1 MMWLADL
8 RTAALVGT
16 GRHDAPVPPAELGFL
31 APDGLSREESLLD
44 QAALADVV
52 TRATRSASTVVD
64 TARPSPAAVDN
75 EPQASGE
82 AARLLELLLTQPP
95 VGLELR
101 TQLVVD
107 WLGLAGE
114 SRRRVPHRLLPAL
127 LTLAETRSIVFR
139 SLEPA
144 IGSRGRWLQEIKS
157 LPAKAATQGP
167 AMQHT
172 QLRGR
177 EDTVD
182 YHRLRGRDP
191 SAAREQLRESWTSLS
206 ARERA
211 GNLALFAGNLEEADE
226 ELLEKALDDKAK
238 GVREVALRLLDQLP
252 HSARAT
258 RMAAR
263 LRPLLQ
269 VKGLLS
275 KRLDIDLPPAPD
287 KEALRDGI
295 PPDPR
300 RGEPDRMARLEAII
314 KGAPLDVWTSVSG
327 RNRSATTA
335 LLKDEPRVLDAMI
348 AAVEARNDAEWA
360 RALLTVLTDRR
371 LLDCLPVDERA
382 HWLQRH
388 IRESSDEPQT
398 LAPLL
403 QDLPQPWSVPLAEE
417 VLTVISG
424 KDGGRLA
431 ALLALELPTAL
442 PPEATERCRQ
452 LLARTDDDSARRR
465 VLRDA
470 VQYQSFRQSLT
481 EAFR

>member
-1 MMWLADL
+1 MMWVADL

-16 GRHDAPVPPAELGFL
+16 GRHDAPHSPAELGFR
-31 APDGLSREESLLD
+31 APDGLSSEESLLD
-44 QAALADVV
+44 QAALADIV
-52 TRATRSASTVVD
+52 TRATR
-64 TARPSPAAVDN
+64 TATTAPGAGPSSPAPADE

-101 TQLVVD
+101 TQLIVD
-107 WLGLAGE
+107 WLKLAEE

-127 LTLAETRSIVFR
+127 LTLAETKSTVFR

-144 IGSRGRWLQEIKS
+144 IGTRGRWLQEIKNPPS
-157 LPAKAATQGP
+157 HEPATQRTGAP
-167 AMQHT
+167 SSDAAADFDV
-172 QLRGR
+172 LRK
-177 EDTVD
+177 
-182 YHRLRGRDP
+182 RDA
-191 SAAREQLRESWTSLS
+191 SAARVQLQENWTSLS

-211 GNLALFAGNLEEADE
+211 GNLALFAGNLHDEDEA
-226 ELLEKALDDKAK
+226 LLERALDDKAK

-252 HSARAT
+252 GSARAT

-263 LRPLLQ
+263 LKPLLQ

-275 KRLDIDLPPAPD
+275 KRLEIDLPPDPD
-287 KEALRDGI
+287 KDALRDGV
-295 PPDPR
+295 PADPR

-314 KGAPLDVWTSVSG
+314 KGAPLDVWTVATG
-327 RNRSATTA
+327 RNRVATLA
-335 LLKDEPRVLDAMI
+335 LLQGEPRILDAII
-348 AAVEARNDAEWA
+348 AATAARNDAEWA
-360 RALLTVLTDRR
+360 RALLGVLTDRR
-371 LLDCLPVDERA
+371 LLDCLPPDERE
-382 HWLQRH
+382 HWLERH
-388 IRESSDEPQT
+388 VRESNDEPLT

-403 QDLPQPWSVPLAEE
+403 QDLPQPWPVPLAEA
-417 VLTVISG
+417 VLTVISS

-431 ALLALELPTAL
+431 AMLSEDLPTAL

-452 LLARTDDDSARRR
+452 LLAETDKDAARRR

-470 VQYQSFRQSLT
+470 VQYQSFKQSLT

>member
-1 MMWLADL
+1 MWLTDL

-16 GRHDAPVPPAELGFL
+16 GRHEAPLPPAELGFH
-31 APDGLSREESLLD
+31 APEGQSREEFLLD

-52 TRATRSASTVVD
+52 TRATRSASAVPI
-64 TARPSPAAVDN
+64 TAVFSPAPADM

-107 WLGLAGE
+107 WLKLAEE

-127 LTLAETRSIVFR
+127 LTLAETKSTVFR

-144 IGSRGRWLQEIKS
+144 IGTRGRWMQEIKS
-157 LPAKAATQGP
+157 PTSQEPASQRTGAPSSDAA
-167 AMQHT
+167 ADYDV
-172 QLRGR
+172 LRK
-177 EDTVD
+177 
-182 YHRLRGRDP
+182 RDA
-191 SAAREQLRESWTSLS
+191 SAARVQLQENWTSLS

-211 GNLALFAGNLEEADE
+211 GNLALFAGNLLDEDEA
-226 ELLEKALDDKAK
+226 LLERALDDKAK

-252 HSARAT
+252 RSARAT

-263 LRPLLQ
+263 LKPLLQ

-275 KRLDIDLPPAPD
+275 KRLEIDLPPDPD
-287 KEALRDGI
+287 KDALRDGV
-295 PPDPR
+295 PADPR
-300 RGEPDRMARLEAII
+300 KGEPDRMARLEAII

-327 RNRSATTA
+327 RNRSATA
-335 LLKDEPRVLDAMI
+335 SLLKDEPRILDAMI
-348 AAVEARNDAEWA
+348 AATAARNDVEWA
-360 RALLTVLTDRR
+360 RGLLTVVTDRR
-371 LLDCLPVDERA
+371 LLDCLPPAERA
-382 HWLQRH
+382 HWLERH
-388 IRESSDEPQT
+388 VRESNDQPLT
-398 LAPLL
+398 LASLL
-403 QDLPQPWSVPLAEE
+403 QDLPHPWSVPLADA

-431 ALLALELPTAL
+431 AMLSEDLPTAL

-452 LLARTDDDSARRR
+452 LLAETDKDAARRR

-470 VQYQSFRQSLT
+470 VQYQSFKQSLT